1 MSEESQCRRRPTRE
15 VLVRV
20 TLGTFGEC
28 ASCSP
33 ECAAPAAAGA
43 TTTLVVGGTI
53 TAGVV
58 ADGTTMI
65 ATGADKEAGVAGMII
80 GGIRVAGIL
89 FFPQPV
95 HLLTPHFRIE
105 LGKTG
110 NFHTIITMEER
121 GSESPISA
129 THEHC
134 INELPVACHF
144 SLKSSFLNQADI
156 PKKPPPQPVNVF
168 GIYQTAVSW
177 KRWPEDGWTM
187 IFLSRRNGAR
197 LKTYID
203 VGQLPQSQKSAM
215 QFQILTAIAFVFSK
229 FCNF

>member
-1 MSEESQCRRRPTRE
+1 MSEESQCHRRPTHE

-65 ATGADKEAGVAGMII
+65 ATGADKEAGVAGWA
-80 GGIRVAGIL
+80 RVAGIL
-89 FFPQPV
+89 FLPQPV

-105 LGKTG
+105 LSKTG
-110 NFHTIITMEER
+110 NFHTIITM
-121 GSESPISA
+121 ESPISA

-134 INELPVACHF
+134 INELPIACGRPLVHF
-144 SLKSSFLNQADI
+144 SLKPSFLNQADT
-156 PKKPPPQPVNVF
+156 PKKPPPQPVKVF